1 MADHEPTE
9 CGTYH
14 DLVVD
19 FGGTKPMIVTLCGST
34 RFQDDFIRVQR
45 DLTLKGALVISVG
58 MFGHQEEGFDW
69 GTDEEPSA
77 AKIALD
83 ELHLRKIDLAD
94 MVFIINKDGY
104 IGTSTRREI
113 DYATDSEKRIV
124 YMETQ
129 DAEVPAASVG
139 TPV

>member
-1 MADHEPTE
+1 MAEHEPTE

-34 RFQDDFIRVQR
+34 RFMDDFIRVSR
-45 DLTLKGALVISVG
+45 DLTLRGALVISVG
-58 MFGHQEEGFDW
+58 MFGQSEDPPLDY

-77 AKIALD
+77 LKVGLD

-94 MVFIINKDGY
+94 MVYVINKDGY

-113 DYATDSEKRIV
+113 NYATDSEKEVV
-124 YMETQ
+124 YMETLE
-129 DAEVPAASVG
+129 AHKP
-139 TPV
+139 PVEQAV